1 LIFCKN
7 FIKNTLQHQ
16 PNFFRLQI
24 ANKMNK
30 KEFFMAT
37 KKAAPAKST
46 AKKAA
51 PAKKPAAKT
60 AAKKK

>member
-1 LIFCKN
+1 MKIECEN
-7 FIKNTLQHQ
+7 SLQHQ
-16 PNFFRLQI
+16 LNFLRLRLCQKI
-24 ANKMNK
+24 IK

-37 KKAAPAKST
+37 KKAAKPAAT
-46 AKKAA
+46 KKAAA